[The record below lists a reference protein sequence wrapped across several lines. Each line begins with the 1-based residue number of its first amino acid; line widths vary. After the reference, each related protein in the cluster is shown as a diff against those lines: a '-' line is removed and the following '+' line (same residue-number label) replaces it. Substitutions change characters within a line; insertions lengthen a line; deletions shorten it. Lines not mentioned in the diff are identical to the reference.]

1 MSLVTLVVAAC
12 FVTIYGRL
20 IEKKSLASGIRYGAI
35 FGLATGA
42 SMGFGSYS
50 YMPIPLT
57 LACSWFIG
65 SWIEAIVAG
74 AIVGAIVKPPERKR
88 LKDRY
93 KESSM
98 ADTQLTGQLSDAIKQ
113 TLDFTSIAGDFV
125 SGTAGKLKLT
135 SGPPVRMRLTEVDRN
150 RSFTDETTLP
160 LCSMKFEHHLVQE
173 GQATRVVHRVSFSG
187 PLAFFFGRVIG
198 RQVRRGLPEALR
210 RLKALAETH

>member
-1 MSLVTLVVAAC
+1 MIEFQEQVVIRASPE
-12 FVTIYGRL
+12 TIFSIYQNVEGW
-20 IEKKSLASGIRYGAI
+20 
-35 FGLATGA
+35 
-42 SMGFGSYS
+42 
-50 YMPIPLT
+50 
-57 LACSWFIG
+57 CQWD
-65 SWIEAIVAG
+65 
-74 AIVGAIVKPPERKR
+74 PEV
-88 LKDRY
+88 
-93 KESSM
+93 ES
-98 ADTQLTGQLSDAIKQ
+98 A
-113 TLDFTSIAGDFV
+113 SIAGDFV
-125 SGTAGKLKLT
+125 SGTAGKLKPT